1 MDHMMPTEF
10 WQLNNYNNNIKKKKK
25 TQTLESCI
33 FILIF
38 VQKLKS
44 YRGCKT

>member
-25 TQTLESCI
+25 NPNSG
-33 FILIF
+33 ILHF
-38 VQKLKS
+38 YLNFCTEVEKLQ
-44 YRGCKT
+44 RL